1 MACRGKLA
9 DQRCRLASPGEHP
22 VGGVADR
29 TDRAGAGGLAGFGFP
44 FVTLGTAQLRGHQL
58 LRRDEIAARCDYPT
72 GALGVKKTRRP
83 SVGSTVENVM
93 MTRRRLVATQRRSF
107 RSEAF
112 AREGSFYAQSPSGL
126 QSQRNV

>member
-9 DQRCRLASPGEHP
+9 DQRCRFASPGEHP

-44 FVTLGTAQLRGHQL
+44 FVTLGTAQLRGHQF

-72 GALGVKKTRRP
+72 GAWTVKKTRPPVRWQHGGKRDDDP
-83 SVGSTVENVM
+83 SPS
-93 MTRRRLVATQRRSF
+93 RHRATTTFSL
-107 RSEAF
+107 
-112 AREGSFYAQSPSGL
+112 GSFSPEGAHLTRSPYQTFTPGAT
-126 QSQRNV
+126 